1 MSMRVLLLHVVEH
14 VLLFSLN
21 LRIFFLFI
29 FLLDI
34 EGLFLFL
41 FWEIRKKKL
50 GIADGFLTCQEN
62 WRITTKL
69 IYWIFTLARIGRK

>member
-1 MSMRVLLLHVVEH
+1 MRVLLLHVVEH

-41 FWEIRKKKL
+41 FWEIRKIK
-50 GIADGFLTCQEN
+50 IRTC
-62 WRITTKL
+62 
-69 IYWIFTLARIGRK
+69 